1 MKKKNIILIVAIA
14 IFILMLIPIPVR
26 LKDGGSVEYKAILY
40 KYTKIHRL
48 SEKSST
54 GYEDGWELE
63 ILEIKIGGKID
74 THTKDIQ
81 VEIEPT
87 YKDIQNRI
95 NEYLTKNAVNLSN
108 YAYSYTDDNNRK
120 VIIGLIDNNEDN
132 QNDFFDKVFKDCCG
146 VDYIN
151 YIKENNMI
159 EFKES
164 KEVFEAKIIET
175 KDSSMTVEVLKDC
188 QSFKV
193 KDKVVVKITR
203 PTNGTNDFYVKGNNV
218 RIIFSGMVETSN
230 PPQIGAVKVE
240 LIS

>member
-1 MKKKNIILIVAIA
+1 MKKKKIIIIVAIVV
-14 IFILMLIPIPVR
+14 FILMLIPIPNR
-26 LKDGGSVEYKAILY
+26 LKDGGSVEYNAVLY
-40 KYTKIHRL
+40 QYTKIHRL

-54 GYEDGWELE
+54 GYEDGWELK
-63 ILEIKIGGKID
+63 ILGIKIGGKID
-74 THTKDIQ
+74 THTKDIH

-95 NEYLTKNAVNLSN
+95 NEFLTKNAVNLSN

-120 VIIGLIDNNEDN
+120 VIIGLIDNNENN
-132 QNDFFDKVFKDCCG
+132 QNDFFDKVFKDCYG

-151 YIKENNMI
+151 YIKEYNMI

-164 KEVFEAKIIET
+164 KEVFEATIIEA
-175 KDSSMTVEVLKDC
+175 KENSITVEVLKDC
-188 QSFKV
+188 QSFKE

-218 RIIFSGMVETSN
+218 RITFSGMVETSN